1 MKQSMLAALLAP
13 LILLAPARTS
23 AQHAPPTGGHT
34 APAARARHHDL
45 STPRPSFEAMSSRVF
60 RTVSAVTPIGHRIV
74 AEVHYFALPEAAPRV
89 NVLQS
94 GLSYQFPLGQRGF
107 VAPGIGFYSGVDHE
121 ALSITARWLVEVGPI
136 VSEGLIVQG
145 IDNDDGTERG
155 QFWDGNHVSLA
166 LLDRRLE
173 VGPAWEHIHIRD
185 EDEWKGGGR
194 VALRVHPRVLVQ
206 AQALA
211 PGETEWRVGVLV
223 R

>member
-1 MKQSMLAALLAP
+1 MKQSMLAALVAP
-13 LILLAPARTS
+13 IIVLAPARTR
-23 AQHAPPTGGHT
+23 AQHATPPADHA
-34 APAARARHHDL
+34 APAARERHHDL
-45 STPRPSFEAMSSRVF
+45 SVPRPSFEAMSSRVF

-74 AEVHYFALPEAAPRV
+74 AEVHYFALPEAHPRV
-89 NVLQS
+89 NVVQS
-94 GLSYQFPLGQRGF
+94 GVSYQLPLGARGF

-121 ALSITARWLVEVGPI
+121 ALSVSARWLLEVGPI

-173 VGPAWEHIHIRD
+173 VGPAWEHIYIRR

-206 AQALA
+206 ALALA
-211 PGETEWRVGVLV
+211 PAETEWRFGVLV